1 MSKDFLSQ
9 DEVDSLLKGVT
20 GDIDAADQ
28 PTEEEEEGS
37 VRPYHLG
44 TQERIVR
51 GRMPTM
57 EIINARFARLFRIAF
72 FNLIRRTADVSV
84 GQIRVQQYSEF
95 IRNLPVPANFN
106 VVQPKPL
113 RGHALFIFDPNLIFL
128 VVDNMFGG
136 DGRFHTRVEGREFT
150 QTEQRIIQKLLAA
163 VFESYGKAWE
173 SVYPLE
179 FEYVRSEMNSQFA
192 SVTSPNEVVLVST
205 FDIEFGGIGGAF
217 HVLMPYAMIEPIRE
231 LLYSTVQ
238 GEHMVTDQRWQ
249 RTLSK
254 QVQAA
259 DVELT
264 AILGQARIT
273 LDQVLKMR
281 NGEIIQLDTGE
292 NIVAQVDDVPV
303 IECKYGISNGQYA
316 LKVVKMLSTAATST
330 ETTDGDKH
338 HG

>member
-20 GDIDAADQ
+20 GEADEPDQ
-28 PTEEEEEGS
+28 QDEPESGI
-37 VRPYHLG
+37 RPYHLG
-44 TQERIVR
+44 SQERIVR

-57 EIINARFARLFRIAF
+57 EIINARFARLFRVSF
-72 FNLIRRTADVSV
+72 FNLIRRTADISV

-150 QTEQRIIQKLLAA
+150 QTEQRIIQKLLGA
-163 VFESYGKAWE
+163 VFESYSKAWE
-173 SVYPLE
+173 PVYPLE
-179 FEYVRSEMNSQFA
+179 LEYVRSEMNSQFA
-192 SVTSPNEVVLVST
+192 SVTTANEVVMVTT

-238 GEHMVTDQRWQ
+238 GEHMASDTRWL

-254 QVQAA
+254 QVQSA

-264 AILGQARIT
+264 AILGHARIT

-281 NGEIIQLDTGE
+281 DGDTIQLDAQE
-292 NIVAQVDDVPV
+292 NIVAQVDGVPV
-303 IECKYGISNGQYA
+303 MECKYGVSNGQYA
-316 LKVVKMLSTAATST
+316 LKVEKILVTKINDTA
-330 ETTDGDKH
+330 DGGKH
-338 HG
+338 A

>member
-20 GDIDAADQ
+20 GDDDEPELVEPEAM
-28 PTEEEEEGS
+28 EG
-37 VRPYHLG
+37 VRPYNFG
-44 TQERIVR
+44 SQDRIVR
-51 GRMPTM
+51 GRMPTLD
-57 EIINARFARLFRIAF
+57 IINARFARQFRMSF
-72 FNLIRRTADVSV
+72 FNLIRRTADITV
-84 GQIRVQQYSEF
+84 GQVRVQQYSEF

-150 QTEQRIIQKLLAA
+150 QTEQRIIRKLLDA

-173 SVYPLE
+173 PVFPLE
-179 FEYVRSEMNSQFA
+179 CEFIRSEMNSQFA
-192 SVTSPNEVVLVST
+192 SVTTPNEVVLVTT

-238 GEHMVTDQRWQ
+238 DEHMVTDQRWQ
-249 RTLSK
+249 RNLSK
-254 QVQAA
+254 QVQSA

-264 AILGQARIT
+264 AILGNARVT
-273 LDQVLKMR
+273 LDQVLKMH
-281 NGEIIQLDTGE
+281 GGDIIQLDTEG
-292 NIVAQVDDVPV
+292 NIVVQVDGVPV
-303 IECKYGISNGQYA
+303 LECKYGISNGQYA
-316 LKVVKMLSTAATST
+316 LKVEKMLSATMNELS
-330 ETTDGDKH
+330 DG
-338 HG
+338 GLNG